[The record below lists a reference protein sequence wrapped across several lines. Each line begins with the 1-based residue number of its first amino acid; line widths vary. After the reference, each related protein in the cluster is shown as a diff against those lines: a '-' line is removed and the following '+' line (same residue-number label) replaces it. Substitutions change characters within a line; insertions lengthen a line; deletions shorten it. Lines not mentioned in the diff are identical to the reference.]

1 MERQIP
7 YILHLTDFFSSHKHL
22 SYDLLM
28 YYCICVIML
37 NKYIYI
43 FIYFNIYYVLCIV
56 GPFFFIN

>member
-7 YILHLTDFFSSHKHL
+7 YILHLSDFFSSHKHL

-37 NKYIYI
+37 SKYIYMYTVDLPMFRCEVFSI
-43 FIYFNIYYVLCIV
+43 SN
-56 GPFFFIN
+56 GG